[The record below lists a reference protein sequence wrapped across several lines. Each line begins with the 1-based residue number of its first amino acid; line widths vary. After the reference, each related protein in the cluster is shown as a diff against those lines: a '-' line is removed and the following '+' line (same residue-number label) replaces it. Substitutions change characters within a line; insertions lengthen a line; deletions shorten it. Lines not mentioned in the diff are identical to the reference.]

1 MNVFDFDDTI
11 YNGESGIHMFL
22 FFLRK
27 HPGLIRHAPTI
38 LHGFIRYKRG
48 LVTQEQVM
56 EGYSDIFHDFLRRV
70 NLTEDLKAFWDE
82 HERHLRRAFF
92 KSYYRPGDLIISASP
107 EQSLAEICG
116 RLGAGRFIGTRVNL
130 DTARF
135 DFVCFR
141 ENKVKAFR
149 EQYPGEEIENFYTDS
164 MNDKA
169 LMDIAKHVF
178 MVGKK
183 GKLQQIK

>member
-1 MNVFDFDDTI
+1 MNVFDFDNTI
-11 YNGESGIHMFL
+11 YEGESGIHMFL
-22 FFLRK
+22 YFLRK
-27 HPGLIRHAPTI
+27 HPGLIRHTPTI
-38 LHGFIRYKRG
+38 VHGFMQYKRG
-48 LVTQEQVM
+48 LISQEQVM
-56 EGYSDIFHDFLRRV
+56 DGYSDIFHDFLRRV
-70 NLTEDLKAFWDE
+70 NLVEDLKKFWDE

-92 KSYYRPGDLIISASP
+92 KKYFRPDDLIISASP
-107 EQSLAEICG
+107 EQSLHEICG
-116 RLGAGRFIGTRVNL
+116 RLGAGRYIGTRVNF

-149 EQYPGEEIENFYTDS
+149 EQYPGEEIDSFYTDS

-169 LMDIAKHVF
+169 LMDISRKVF

-183 GKLQQIK
+183 GRVQRIK